1 MNANSTAEKREQ
13 SARPP
18 IAGELFL
25 SALAAHG
32 VDYFFANPGTDFPPI
47 VEAFTRAA
55 KTNMPVP
62 KAILVPHENLAVGM
76 AHGAYLMTG
85 RPQAVMVHVNVGTAN
100 TINNLANLSR
110 ERAPFLLAAGRSP
123 ITESGQ
129 FGARMRQIHWGQEM
143 FDQAGMVREFVKW
156 DYELRVPEQI
166 GDVVARA
173 FEVAMT
179 SPQGPVYLALPREP
193 LSATIDGPIGPVKPQ
208 AIAARPHSD
217 PSSIETL
224 AHWLARAE
232 RPVLI
237 TAASGLDQRS
247 VAALGDLAER
257 WAVPVVSFNTR
268 YMNLPLSHPMHQG
281 FDPGVLLADADL
293 VIALECEVPW
303 FPVDHK
309 IPSGCKVAHIG
320 EDPAF
325 VRYPMRSFPSDL
337 TITAGSANAIAALDA
352 AMAKTS
358 ADAGKISARRR
369 QLTEKSATRRAKAVK
384 AAEASGDKITVPY
397 ASKCI
402 GDAVGA
408 DAVIFNE
415 YPLSLDHC
423 PREKPGTYFG
433 TSTSGGLGWGLGAA
447 LGAKLAA
454 PEKLIVATLG
464 DGTYMFTNP
473 TVSHWVGMKHELP
486 VLTIIFNNSRYGAVR
501 RATLSMFKD
510 GVAGE
515 DDGNFLADLS
525 PAPPYEEFVR
535 AQGGFG
541 ERVENPQDLPN
552 ALARARDAVMKNKQ
566 QALLNLITPY

>member
-1 MNANSTAEKREQ
+1 MSASPTASKREQ
-13 SARPP
+13 AARPP

-47 VEAFTRAA
+47 VEAFARAE
-55 KTNMPVP
+55 KSNMPVP
-62 KAILVPHENLAVGM
+62 RPILVPHENLAVGM

-129 FGARMRQIHWGQEM
+129 FGARLRQIHWGQEM

-156 DYELRVPEQI
+156 DYELRVPEQV

-179 SPQGPVYLALPREP
+179 SPQGPVYLSLPREP
-193 LSATIDGPIGPVKPQ
+193 LSASLEGPIGPVRPQ
-208 AIAARPHSD
+208 AVAAAPQPD
-217 PSSIETL
+217 PRAIEQL
-224 AHWLARAE
+224 AQWLARAE
-232 RPVLI
+232 RPLLI
-237 TAASGLDQRS
+237 AAASGRDINS
-247 VAALGDLAER
+247 VAALAKFAER
-257 WAVPVVSFNTR
+257 WAVPVVSNFTR
-268 YMNLPLSHPMHQG
+268 YVNLPNGHPMHQG
-281 FDPGVLLADADL
+281 YDPGALIADADL
-293 VIALECEVPW
+293 VISLESEVPW
-303 FPVDHK
+303 
-309 IPSGCKVAHIG
+309 IPAEQSIPANCRVAHIG

-325 VRYPMRSFPSDL
+325 VRYPIRTFRSDL
-337 TITAGSANAIAALDA
+337 TITAGAANAIIALDA
-352 AMAKTS
+352 AMEKAKT
-358 ADAGKISARRR
+358 DASMISARRK
-369 QLTEKSATRRAKAVK
+369 QLAEESDARRAKALK
-384 AAEASGDKITVPY
+384 GAESSGDKITVPY
-397 ASKCI
+397 ASKCVS
-402 GDAVGA
+402 DAVGL

-415 YPLSLDHC
+415 YPLSLEHC
-423 PREKPGTYFG
+423 PRENPNTYFG

-454 PEKLIVATLG
+454 PEKLVVATLG

-473 TVSHWVGMKHELP
+473 TVCHWVGAKHELP

-515 DDGNFLADLS
+515 DDGRFLAELAPS
-525 PAPPYEEFVR
+525 PPYEEFVR
-535 AQGGFG
+535 SQGGFG
-541 ERVENPQDLPN
+541 ERVEKAQELPG

-566 QALLNLITPY
+566 QALVNIITPY

>member
-1 MNANSTAEKREQ
+1 MSAKPAAQKHERSTRA
-13 SARPP
+13 P

-47 VEAFTRAA
+47 VEAFERA
-55 KTNMPVP
+55 KRTNMPVP
-62 KAILVPHENLAVGM
+62 QPILVPHENLAVAM
-76 AHGAYLMTG
+76 AHGVYLMNG

-156 DYELRVPEQI
+156 DYELRVPGQI
-166 GDVVARA
+166 GDVVVRA
-173 FEVAMT
+173 LEVAMT
-179 SPQGPVYLALPREP
+179 SPRGPVYLMLPREP
-193 LSATIDGPIGPVKPQ
+193 LAAALDDPIEPVRPR
-208 AIAARPHSD
+208 AVAASPHPD
-217 PSSIETL
+217 PKSIETL
-224 AHWLARAE
+224 ARWIAAAE
-232 RPVLI
+232 RPLLI
-237 TAASGLDQRS
+237 TATAGREI
-247 VAALGDLAER
+247 AAVELLAAFAER
-257 WAVPVVSFNTR
+257 WAIPVVSFNPR
-268 YMNLPLSHPMHQG
+268 YMNLRNSHSMHVG
-281 FDPGVLLADADL
+281 HDHTGLLAEADL

-303 FPVDHK
+303 YPIDH
-309 IPSGCKVAHIG
+309 SLAAHCKVANIG

-325 VRYPMRSFPSDL
+325 IRYPIRSFPSDL
-337 TITAGSANAIAALDA
+337 TITAGTSAAISALDA
-352 AMAKTS
+352 AVAKVS
-358 ADAGKISARRR
+358 PDPSRISARR
-369 QLTEKSATRRAKAVK
+369 TRISQQSNARRTNAAKTAS
-384 AAEASGDKITVPY
+384 ASGDKITVPY
-397 ASKCI
+397 ASKCV
-402 GDAVGA
+402 GEAVGT

-415 YPLSLDHC
+415 YPLSLEHC

-433 TSTSGGLGWGLGAA
+433 TSTAGGLGWGLGAA

-454 PEKLIVATLG
+454 PEKLVVATLG

-473 TVSHWVGMKHELP
+473 TVSHWVGDKYKLP

-515 DDGNFLADLS
+515 DDGRFLADLDPS
-525 PAPPYEEFVR
+525 PPYDELMK

-541 ERVENPQDLPN
+541 VRVEKAQDLPDV
-552 ALARARDAVMKNKQ
+552 LARARDAVVKEKR
-566 QALLNLITPY
+566 QALVNIIVPY

>member
-1 MNANSTAEKREQ
+1 MNANTAEKRDPA
-13 SARPP
+13 ARSP

-62 KAILVPHENLAVGM
+62 KAVLVPHENLAVGM

-173 FEVAMT
+173 FEVATT

-193 LSATIDGPIGPVKPQ
+193 LSATIEGPIGPVKPQ
-208 AIAARPHSD
+208 AVAGRPYPD
-217 PSSIETL
+217 PRAIETL
-224 AHWLARAE
+224 AQWLARAE

-237 TAASGLDQRS
+237 TAASGLDQNS
-247 VAALGDLAER
+247 VALLGNLAER

-268 YMNLPLSHPMHQG
+268 YMNLPASHPMHQG
-281 FDPGVLLADADL
+281 FDPGALLADADL

-309 IPSGCKVAHIG
+309 IPVGCKVVHIG

-337 TITAGSANAIAALDA
+337 TITAGSSNAVAALDT

-358 ADAGKISARRR
+358 AEAGRISARRR
-369 QLTEKSATRRAKAVK
+369 QLAEKSEARRAKALK
-384 AAEASGDKITVPY
+384 AAETAGDRISVPY

-402 GDAVGA
+402 GDAVGT

-454 PEKLIVATLG
+454 PEKLVVATLG

-541 ERVENPQDLPN
+541 ERVEKPQDLPG
-552 ALARARDAVMKNKQ
+552 ALARARDSVMKDKR

>member
-1 MNANSTAEKREQ
+1 MSANPISPKREA
-13 SARPP
+13 ARPP

-47 VEAFTRAA
+47 VEAFGRAK

-62 KAILVPHENLAVGM
+62 VPILVPHENLAVGM
-76 AHGAYLMTG
+76 AHGVYLMTG

-156 DYELRVPEQI
+156 DYELRVPEQV

-193 LSATIDGPIGPVKPQ
+193 LSASLDGPIEPVRPQ
-208 AIAARPHSD
+208 AVANAPHPDPAA
-217 PSSIETL
+217 IEKL
-224 AHWLARAE
+224 AGWLARAE

-237 TAASGLDQRS
+237 TAASGLDRNA
-247 VAALGDLAER
+247 VAVLANFAKR
-257 WAVPVVSFNTR
+257 WAVPVVSFNQR
-268 YMNLPLSHPMHQG
+268 YMNIPLSHPMHQG
-281 FDPGVLLADADL
+281 FDPGALLAEADL
-293 VIALECEVPW
+293 VISLECEVPW

-309 IPSGCKVAHIG
+309 IPAGCKVAHMG

-337 TITAGSANAIAALDA
+337 TITACSANAVAALDKAMEKAKPDA
-352 AMAKTS
+352 ARVSERSK
-358 ADAGKISARRR
+358 
-369 QLTEKSATRRAKAVK
+369 QLTEKSEARRAKAAK
-384 AAEASGDKITVPY
+384 AAESAGDKITVPY
-397 ASKCI
+397 ASKCV
-402 GDAVGA
+402 GDAVGL

-415 YPLSLDHC
+415 YPLSLEHC

-454 PEKLIVATLG
+454 PEKLVVATLG

-473 TVSHWVGMKHELP
+473 TVSHWVGARHELP

-510 GVAGE
+510 GVSGE
-515 DDGNFLADLS
+515 DDGRFLADLDPS
-525 PAPPYEEFVR
+525 PPYEEFVR
-535 AQGGFG
+535 SQGGFG
-541 ERVENPQDLPN
+541 ERVEKPQDLPGV
-552 ALARARDAVMKNKQ
+552 LARARDAVMKNKQ
-566 QALLNLITPY
+566 QALVNIITPY